1 MKRGYRQGIDL
12 NAARQ
17 RLVYRILPVLSILV
31 LCCGSALAAGIDLR
45 NAVVVAR
52 PGPLPNAEKT
62 AAVVLIEELEK
73 RTGLR
78 LATSVTWPQGKT
90 VVAITSQA
98 RVPAWSHT
106 VPVRPGNQLPETR
119 AEGYRLYVESGKNA
133 ASTVWVIGADP
144 RGTLYGVG
152 QLLRRIDWAQGAATI
167 ASTLDVATAPAYSI
181 RGHQLGYRAQA
192 NSYDAWSV
200 AQFEQYIREL
210 SFFGVNSIEGI
221 PFQDDRAT
229 PVMKVPRREM
239 NRAISS
245 ICARYGMDYWVWTPA
260 ECDLKNTELRTAELA
275 RYDQLFKDSE
285 ELTGVFFPGG
295 DPGHNPPEL
304 VLPFLED
311 IAKRMRPSHP
321 KAKIWISLQ
330 WFTNDQ
336 VNYVYEYLARETP
349 EWFGGLVA
357 GPSGPPI
364 AETRARLPKQ
374 YKLRLYPDLT
384 HNVRCQYEVPL
395 WDQAFALTL
404 GREAVNPRPAEYA
417 AIHNRYAAY
426 SDGFISYSDGIH
438 DDVNKTIWSA
448 LSWDPN
454 SSVRDILIDYARVY
468 WKPGLAGDAADSILA
483 LETNWRGPLVDNGSV
498 EGTLA
503 RWQQLEK
510 KEPQLKSDWRWQMC
524 LLRAYYDAY
533 VRHRLIN
540 ETDLEEKAN
549 AILAESEKHGGADD
563 AMAAAADVLNRAVNH
578 PVSGDL
584 RVRIVNLCEELF
596 HSIGLQTSVDKY
608 HAIGE
613 ERGAVLDF
621 IDYPLNN
628 RWWLEDEFAKI
639 RALPSE
645 TDKIRRLDAIATW
658 EHPGQGSFYDD
669 LGNVAK
675 SPHVS
680 QSIDFGPEEHRQSTP
695 SFWWWDQ
702 GRNRARLSWQTTMWP
717 RSIIYEG
724 LDSEATYVV
733 RSTGFGQQLL
743 RVNGHPVVPR
753 LIGRQMGEIN
763 EFVVPAEYVK
773 GRRLVL
779 TWDRPTNEDH
789 LNWRQKS
796 RVAETWLIR
805 QRTGD

>member
-1 MKRGYRQGIDL
+1 VR
-12 NAARQ
+12 A
-17 RLVYRILPVLSILV
+17 
-31 LCCGSALAAGIDLR
+31 GS
-45 NAVVVAR
+45 
-52 PGPLPNAEKT
+52 
-62 AAVVLIEELEK
+62 
-73 RTGLR
+73 
-78 LATSVTWPQGKT
+78 
-90 VVAITSQA
+90 
-98 RVPAWSHT
+98 
-106 VPVRPGNQLPETR
+106 QLPESR
-119 AEGYRLYVESGKNA
+119 PEGYRLYVENGKSGA
-133 ASTVWVIGADP
+133 VVWVIGGDA
-144 RGTLYGVG
+144 RGALYGVG
-152 QLLRRIDWAQGAATI
+152 QLLRRMDWKQGTASI
-167 ASTLDVATAPAYSI
+167 ASTVDIATSPVYAI

-210 SFFGVNSIEGI
+210 AFFGVNSIEGI

-260 ECDLKNTELRTAELA
+260 EFDLKNAALRSAELA
-275 RYDQLFKDSE
+275 RYDEFFADSE
-285 ELTGVFFPGG
+285 ELTGIFFPGG

-311 IAKRMRPSHP
+311 VAKRMRPKHP

-330 WFTNDQ
+330 WFTKDQ
-336 VNYVYEYLARETP
+336 IDSVYEYLERQKP
-349 EWFGGLVA
+349 EWFGGLIA

-364 AETRARLPKQ
+364 AETRERLSKQ

-417 AIHNRYAAY
+417 SIHNLTAPY

-454 SSVRDILIDYARVY
+454 TSVRKILIDYARVY
-468 WKPGLAGDAADSILA
+468 WSPKIAETAADSILA
-483 LETNWRGPLVDNGSV
+483 LEKNWRGALVDNGSV

-503 RWQQLEK
+503 QWQQLEK
-510 KEPQLKSDWRWQMC
+510 QAPQLEDNWRWQMC

-540 ETDLEEKAN
+540 ESKLEMKAN
-549 AILAESEKHGGADD
+549 AILRDAGERGADR
-563 AMAAAADVLNRAVNH
+563 AMVAASSVLDKAVNQ
-578 PVSGDL
+578 PVSPDL
-584 RVRIVNLCEELF
+584 RARIATLCDELF
-596 HSIGLQTSVDKY
+596 HSIGLQTSVEKY
-608 HAIGE
+608 HAISE

-621 IDYPLNN
+621 VDYPLNN
-628 RWWLEDEFAKI
+628 RWWLEDEFKKI
-639 RALPSE
+639 RALGLE
-645 TDKIRRLDAIATW
+645 ADKVQQLEAIARW

-669 LGNVAK
+669 LGNVAN
-675 SPHVS
+675 SPHVV
-680 QSIDFGPEEHRQSTP
+680 QSFNLGPEEHEEPTP

-702 GRNRARLSWQTTMWP
+702 GKSRARLSWQTTMWP
-717 RSIIYEG
+717 RSMIYEG
-724 LDSEATYVV
+724 VDPEASYIV

-743 RVNGHPVVPR
+743 RVNGERITPR
-753 LIGRQMGEIN
+753 IADKQMGGMN
-763 EFVVPAEYVK
+763 EFLVPARYVK
-773 GRRLVL
+773 TRRLVL
-779 TWDRPTNEDH
+779 TWDRPDNEEH
-789 LNWRQKS
+789 LNWRDKS
-796 RVAETWLIR
+796 RIAEVWLIK
-805 QRTGD
+805 Q